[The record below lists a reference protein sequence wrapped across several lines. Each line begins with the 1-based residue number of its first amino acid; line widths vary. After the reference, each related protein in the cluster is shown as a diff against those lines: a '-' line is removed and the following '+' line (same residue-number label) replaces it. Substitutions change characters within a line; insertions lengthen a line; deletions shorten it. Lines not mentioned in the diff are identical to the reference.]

1 MIPRPVANW
10 RAVLRHAWSLRLM
23 LLAAMLSAVEVAIPY
38 LDGVLPLP
46 PGIFAL
52 LAGIVTLAAMA
63 ARFVAQSPISG
74 GKDGKPPEKE

>member
-1 MIPRPVANW
+1 
-10 RAVLRHAWSLRLM
+10 M

-52 LAGIVTLAAMA
+52 LAGIVTLADLPPITG
-63 ARFVAQSPISG
+63 RGLVAGTQPG
-74 GKDGKPPEKE
+74 